1 MTIQPSNS
9 QPGNTYQSKKM
20 ELKTED
26 FIKMMITQLQHQDP
40 LEPAKNEALLA
51 QMAQIG
57 QMQSSTALQDMLK
70 GLASQNQI
78 GAAGQLMGKMVAGL
92 DEHDQAVQGQVTSV
106 RVEKDQVFLELD
118 TGKRVALGRVTT
130 IAPPPAAKAA

>member
-1 MTIQPSNS
+1 MTIDPANS
-9 QPGNTYQSKKM
+9 QTGNQVRSKKS

-26 FIKMMITQLQHQDP
+26 FIQMMITQLQNQDP
-40 LEPAKNEALLA
+40 MEPAKNEQLLA

-57 QMQSSTALQDMLK
+57 QLQSSNSLQDMLQ

-78 GAAGQLMGKMVAGL
+78 GAAGQLMGKLVAGI
-92 DEHDQAVQGQVTSV
+92 DEHDEPVQGLVTSV

-118 TGKRVALGRVTT
+118 NGKRLPLGNVVA
-130 IAPPPAAKAA
+130 IAPQPAAQAA